1 MHTTDNEL
9 IYEAVVAIVA
19 AGLIYLAYCLG
30 GFLGV
35 GVLGLLVAYIAFQAD
50 LNKTGS
56 FITMARPA
64 LEDHRDKAAR
74 QFEAGALATEVSAG
88 KLLGFGLALIGFG
101 AFFLF

>member
-56 FITMARPA
+56 FITMARSGRSGWLRPA
-64 LEDHRDKAAR
+64 KCLMKRRSLINAVLSIVDTPNFDNDH
-74 QFEAGALATEVSAG
+74 
-88 KLLGFGLALIGFG
+88 
-101 AFFLF
+101 